1 MKRKKEWKIRGE
13 SEKRGSFLET
23 GNEHSEFVE
32 MTGRVYLR
40 DPFFLFTKNLLKSRE
55 RTIGILLEINF
66 GAKIRGWISNM
77 D

>member
-1 MKRKKEWKIRGE
+1 MKRKKERKIRGE

-40 DPFFLFTKNLLKSRE
+40 DPSLLFTKNLLKSRDDWYP
-55 RTIGILLEINF
+55 F
-66 GAKIRGWISNM
+66 GDKFWSKDKRL
-77 D
+77 DK

>member
-1 MKRKKEWKIRGE
+1 MKRKKERKIRGE

-40 DPFFLFTKNLLKSRE
+40 DPSFLFTKNLLKSRE
-55 RTIGILLEINF
+55 RTILLEINF